1 LYTQCP
7 DCGTVFRVTADVLR
21 VAQGAVCCGICSS
34 TFNALES
41 LRDEPRAILDQPPP
55 EDTITVEEV
64 PGNEMI
70 ELSSTEAEP
79 AGAAAAA
86 AGASEDAELAAA
98 PAGGEEAA
106 PDSAPGEVIE
116 FLPLVEREGMEK
128 VDVDLGPEELEFRG
142 SADDLDRVFVL
153 DASLPAM
160 GKPAFPPPFEP
171 GDEAGLMSA
180 LQRASE
186 ADLSGIEVLEEPLY
200 RVPEPALEDLEQ
212 TDEFPILVLDERDAD
227 ETSDVALPV
236 MRAVEGREAERTA
249 AEAAAPAAAVR
260 PPGPAAGARPVA
272 GVEPPRF
279 LIPEEL
285 RRDLES
291 RSSAGASVGLEP
303 RDALGLPPAGEDDD
317 EPRRWPL
324 AAGAALLAVA
334 LTAQAVHFWRDDLAR
349 DPVTGPWVLRAY
361 QSLGLPLDL
370 PADLAALELRQWGAT
385 SDAAQ
390 PGWLKLRASIVNRA
404 AFAQAYPLLRLS
416 LQDRFGNTIGL
427 RDVGPADYL
436 PGGAAGNTPLLGA
449 GQRAD
454 AEIVFVDPGRDAV
467 GYELDLCLPVGDG
480 VRCANPAPA
489 ATP

>member
-1 LYTQCP
+1 MYTQCP

-21 VAQGAVCCGICSS
+21 VAQGAVRCGICSTS
-34 TFNALES
+34 FNALES
-41 LRDEPRAILDQPPP
+41 LRDAPQAMLDDVPP
-55 EDTITVEEV
+55 EDTITVEEL

-70 ELSSTEAEP
+70 ELSSPEAEQ
-79 AGAAAAA
+79 AGADAAA
-86 AGASEDAELAAA
+86 AGASEDARLTAAT
-98 PAGGEEAA
+98 AGAEEAA
-106 PDSAPGEVIE
+106 PDSAPGEVVE
-116 FLPLVEREGMEK
+116 FLPLVEREAMEEIE
-128 VDVDLGPEELEFRG
+128 VEPGPELLEFHG

-171 GDEAGLMSA
+171 GDEAELLTA
-180 LQRASE
+180 LERASA
-186 ADLSGIEVLEEPLY
+186 ADLSGIEVREENIYREPEAALDELE
-200 RVPEPALEDLEQ
+200 R
-212 TDEFPILVLDERDAD
+212 TDEFPILVLDEQDVEDAGD
-227 ETSDVALPV
+227 AAPQVT
-236 MRAVEGREAERTA
+236 RATGGRA
-249 AEAAAPAAAVR
+249 AEGPSRAPAVPAEPA
-260 PPGPAAGARPVA
+260 PGPAVGARPVA

-291 RSSAGASVGLEP
+291 RSSAGSSVGLEP
-303 RDALGLPPAGEDDD
+303 RDALGLPPADEADD

-324 AAGAALLAVA
+324 AAGAVLLAVA
-334 LTAQAVHFWRDDLAR
+334 LSAQAVHFWRNDLAR
-349 DPVTGPWVLRAY
+349 DPFAGPWVLRAY

-390 PGWLKLRASIVNRA
+390 PGRLKLRASIVNRA
-404 AFAQAYPLLRLS
+404 AFAQPYPLMRLS

-436 PGGAAGNTPLLGA
+436 PGGGAGSTSLLGS

-467 GYELDLCLPVGDG
+467 GYELDLCLPAGDG
-480 VRCANPAPA
+480 VRCANPAPVA
-489 ATP
+489 AP